1 MAKWQLPRNWPEVE
15 TFEWRSKPPEVLALQ
30 PPAATEL
37 RPPQRELGLANTG
50 DILRRLRKEESLFTE
65 LSLSELEEFADLCSP
80 LSFQRGE
87 VLFSRGEPCTWLGLL
102 LAGRCDAFLPNGK
115 GELRMGEHVPGEM
128 MGLAR
133 VALWERSHARAYTL
147 RAIED
152 GCIAVLSYD
161 QLEGIRRSRPAFHHN
176 LLRSL
181 LLQLADACG
190 SFFRGC
196 PVSNRPKWSLSQC
209 PESRILD
216 FLLKLREEGRLLANA
231 DYNCLLTLAC
241 RLRITQWQARSN
253 VLSKGEPLSGA
264 LILFDGKMTGFRD
277 AGGSPS
283 MFFNPGDCIGLE
295 YLLGGVQLCP
305 LDVFAARA
313 SLAAL
318 LRPDDLQDIRRE
330 NPAIATQILQALH
343 GKFFMELA
351 APHSEPLL
359 LMAEATERLRF
370 ATASR
375 PSFPSPLRFV
385 GQLTPDEAKMAL
397 QLAQSTAPVPRWVDP
412 EHSHKVLEGQ
422 AAREEAAIRRFLS
435 DPHGLT
441 ASWAEKE
448 PAKAEWL
455 LGSFL
460 TKKLVD
466 GQLGGAQGR
475 AAAREAAARA
485 VSLEAQRESTRQSA
499 MSPGKDLL
507 NVEARLGLS
516 SPRRGDFES
525 PRGSPT
531 SRQRSQQRS
540 HWKETG
546 LERKGARSNS
556 APPMR
561 AATSHWPNK
570 MPGGEQGIMELLS
583 HPPPFFNCPQCSK
596 KIQVPKSIWPKDGGG
611 VLVKTGPSRGPA
623 IGPQL
628 ADSSRRRVAR
638 VISSTYRHGNRADF
652 FIDGKKVPLESGKW
666 QLHEYQRRG
675 FNVVTLDPDTQH
687 VASATCYDTSGG
699 GQVAVSQLASD
710 LNALPEGRVVLI
722 AVRGSGL
729 ESLSGAAMRALRRVG
744 ATAAVSGGRSQE
756 GYALIGIKGGDAA
769 AERRGHHVEVEAK
782 LPKPPWQ
789 EPQDLSWYFQQ
800 QKQFLEDLKVCE
812 DRHEAWNSK
821 VFMQE
826 DEIEKLKQQVKT
838 LEEERDNLRKDVKE
852 VLRERDEWQVA
863 ALRVMSKREFRSS
876 VESLE
881 AARRRPLPP

>member
-1 MAKWQLPRNWPEVE
+1 M
-15 TFEWRSKPPEVLALQ
+15 
-30 PPAATEL
+30 
-37 RPPQRELGLANTG
+37 ANTG
-50 DILRRLRKEESLFTE
+50 EVLRKLRKEESLFTE
-65 LSLSELEEFADLCSP
+65 LTMSEMEELADLCSP

-87 VLFSRGEPCTWLGLL
+87 VIFSRGEPCTWLGLL
-102 LAGRCDAFLPNGK
+102 LAGRCQAFLPNGK
-115 GELRMGEHVPGEM
+115 NELRMGEHLPGEM
-128 MGLAR
+128 LGLAR

-176 LLRSL
+176 LLRAL

-190 SFFRGC
+190 CFFRGC
-196 PVSNRPKWSLSQC
+196 PVSNRPKWSLGVFSE
-209 PESRILD
+209 PRILD

-253 VLSKGEPLSGA
+253 VISKGEALSGA
-264 LILFDGKMTGFRD
+264 LILFEGKMTGFRD

-283 MFFNPGDCIGLE
+283 VFFNPGDCIGLE
-295 YLLGGVQLCP
+295 YLLGGVQASA
-305 LDVFAARA
+305 LDVFAARP

-318 LRPDDLQDIRRE
+318 LRNDDLQDIRRE

-351 APHSEPLL
+351 APHPESLL
-359 LMAEATERLRF
+359 LMAEATARLRF
-370 ATASR
+370 APAQH
-375 PSFPSPLRFV
+375 PGALAPLRFV
-385 GQLTPDEAKMAL
+385 GQLPPEEAKQAL
-397 QLAQSTAPVPRWVDP
+397 QLAESTAPVPRWVDP

-485 VSLEAQRESTRQSA
+485 ISLEAQRERARNA
-499 MSPGKDLL
+499 MSPGRDL
-507 NVEARLGLS
+507 NAEARLGLS
-516 SPRRGDFES
+516 SPRRGDFVES

-531 SRQRSQQRS
+531 SRQRSLQRS
-540 HWKETG
+540 HWKEAG
-546 LERKGARSNS
+546 LAERKGISCSSS

-561 AATSHWPNK
+561 AASSQWPNK

-583 HPPPFFNCPQCSK
+583 HPPPTFNCPHCSK
-596 KIQVPKSIWPKDGGG
+596 KVQVPKSIWPKDGG
-611 VLVKTGPSRGPA
+611 VLVKTGPSRPGA
-623 IGPQL
+623 ALGQQQ
-628 ADSSRRRVAR
+628 ADTRRRRVAR
-638 VISSTYRHGNRADF
+638 VVSSTYRHGNRADF

-687 VASATCYDTSGG
+687 IVSATSYDTSGG

-710 LNALPEGRVVLI
+710 LNSLPEGRVVLL

-800 QKQFLEDLKVCE
+800 QKQFLDDLKVCE
-812 DRHEAWNSK
+812 DRHASWNSK

-826 DEIEKLKQQVKT
+826 EEIEKLKQQVRA

-852 VLRERDEWQVA
+852 ALRERDEWQVS

-876 VESLE
+876 VEAIE